1 MGINERNAFLDAF
14 LSEAIEANGI
24 QFGGGG
30 TSDVWSGFAKPGGKL
45 LTVSAEQRRMVQE
58 WLSSRIEIQEFY
70 VGEVLRD
77 SEVLQIQ
84 EEEQNFPESH
94 LHTG

>member
-30 TSDVWSGFAKPGGKL
+30 TSDVWSGFAEPGGKL